1 MLNFVVG
8 SKIPTYDGHRESTF
22 GMIHPIRPFYSLLI
36 RVNPENP
43 QSTTDYQCD
52 LCEGALPS
60 ATNDGKTYTFSVR
73 KDVEFHDGT
82 PLTAHDIKATFDK
95 IIFPPEGVIS
105 SRKPQFSMVE
115 SIEAPDDHTVVFNLR
130 YPSGAFIPA
139 IAAPFNFVFAKKDLE
154 REDPEGQDPLYGMK
168 WHQTNINGTGAFR
181 FVQHQPGAF
190 VEGGPA
196 TTATTTTGSPTST
209 GSRRS
214 RRRRRRSGS
223 TPSGGD
229 RAAIEFR
236 GFAPKQRD
244 DLVAALGDR
253 ITVQESDWNCQL
265 LISINHKKPPFDDV
279 RVRQALMH
287 AVDRWSASD
296 SLSKI
301 AIVKT
306 VAGIVFP
313 SHGLAIDDATLKTY
327 AGFWPDIDEA
337 RAEAK
342 RLLKEAGAENLTFDL
357 HNRTVDMPY
366 RILGTWLIGEWKKI
380 GVNVTQ
386 AGVATSE
393 WYATHRAGTHDLGID
408 ANCQSVINPVADVG
422 KYTSRSGNPANYSHY
437 EDPALDEMHDRL
449 LRSGDPAEQAEIMRA
464 FEKRVLNDEAHY
476 GMTLWWEQ
484 DQSAP
489 FLREGVEDRTQ
500 PLPEPASGSGLDRQ
514 GLTVRSVDRPP
525 GGCSSVPGRSVGGSR
540 PAVMRRAGIGPR
552 GRGPPPRR
560 AHGGP
565 ERGPTQTGIA
575 HLGETTCRST

>member
-1 MLNFVVG
+1 MTIARKRYALALGAGAVALAVAGGPALAESPKRGGMLDFVVG

-60 ATNDGKTYTFSVR
+60 PTNDGRTWTFAIR
-73 KDVEFHDGT
+73 KDVKFHDGT
-82 PLTAHDIKATFDK
+82 PLTAHDVKATFDK
-95 IIFPPEGVIS
+95 IIFPPEGIIS
-105 SRKPQFSMVE
+105 HRKPQFSMVE
-115 SIEAPDDHTVVFNLR
+115 RIEAPDDHTLVFHLE

-139 IAAPFNFVFAKKDLE
+139 IAAPFNFVYAKKDLE
-154 REDPEGQDPLYGMK
+154 REDPEGKDPLYGMK
-168 WHQTNINGTGAFR
+168 WHQTNVNGTGAFK

-190 VEGGPA
+190 VEGARYDGYHHEGKPYLDGYKA
-196 TTATTTTGSPTST
+196 ISAPKTAV
-209 GSRRS
+209 RINAIR
-214 RRRRRRSGS
+214 
-223 TPSGGD
+223 GD

-244 DLVAALGDR
+244 DLVAALGDQ

-287 AVDRWSASD
+287 AVDRWSASE
-296 SLSKI
+296 SLSRI

-313 SHGLAIDDATLKTY
+313 SHGLAIDDAALKSY
-327 AGFWPDIDEA
+327 VGFWPDIDEA

-342 RLLKEAGAENLTFDL
+342 RLLAEAGAENLTFDL

-393 WYATHRAGTHDLGID
+393 WYAKHRAGTHDLGID

-437 EDPALDEMHDRL
+437 EDPTLDEMHDRL

-476 GMTLWWEQ
+476 GMTLWWNKINPHRSYVKGWKIAPSHYLNQ
-484 DQSAP
+484 HLDQVWIDK
-489 FLREGVEDRTQ
+489 G
-500 PLPEPASGSGLDRQ
+500 
-514 GLTVRSVDRPP
+514 
-525 GGCSSVPGRSVGGSR
+525 
-540 PAVMRRAGIGPR
+540 
-552 GRGPPPRR
+552 
-560 AHGGP
+560 
-565 ERGPTQTGIA
+565 
-575 HLGETTCRST
+575 

>member
-1 MLNFVVG
+1 MTIARKRYALAVGAGAVALAVAGGSALAESPKSGGVLNFVVG

-22 GMIHPIRPFYSLLI
+22 GMIHPIRPFYSLII

-43 QSTTDYQCD
+43 QSTTDYLCD

-60 ATNDGKTYTFSVR
+60 PTNDGTTYTFAIR
-73 KDVEFHDGT
+73 KGVKFHDGT
-82 PLTAHDIKATFDK
+82 PLTAHDIKATYDK
-95 IIFPPEGVIS
+95 IIFPLEGIIS
-105 SRKPQFSMVE
+105 SRRPQYSMVE
-115 SIEAPDDHTVVFNLR
+115 SVEVTDDHTVVFNLK

-139 IAAPFNFVFAKKDLE
+139 LASPFNFVFAKKDLE
-154 REDPEGQDPLYGMK
+154 REDPEGKDPLYGMK
-168 WHQTNINGTGAFR
+168 WHQTNINGTGAFK

-190 VEGGPA
+190 VEGARYDGYHHEGKPYLDGFKA
-196 TTATTTTGSPTST
+196 ISAPKTAV
-209 GSRRS
+209 RINAIR
-214 RRRRRRSGS
+214 
-223 TPSGGD
+223 GD
-229 RAAIEFR
+229 QAAIEFR

-244 DLVAALGDR
+244 DLVAALGEQ

-287 AVDRWSASD
+287 AVDRWSASGP
-296 SLSKI
+296 LSQI

-313 SHGLAIDDATLKTY
+313 SHELAIDEETLKTY
-327 AGFWPDIDEA
+327 VGFWPDIDAA

-380 GVNVTQ
+380 GVDVTQ

-393 WYATHRAGTHDLGID
+393 WYAKHREGAHDLGID

-437 EDPALDEMHDRL
+437 EDAELDKMHDQL
-449 LRSGDPAEQAEIMRA
+449 LRSADPAEQASIMRA
-464 FEKRVLNDEAHY
+464 FEKRVLNDEARY
-476 GMTLWWEQ
+476 GMTLWWNKINPHRSYVKGWKIAPSHYLNQ
-484 DQSAP
+484 HLDQVWIDK
-489 FLREGVEDRTQ
+489 G
-500 PLPEPASGSGLDRQ
+500 
-514 GLTVRSVDRPP
+514 
-525 GGCSSVPGRSVGGSR
+525 
-540 PAVMRRAGIGPR
+540 
-552 GRGPPPRR
+552 
-560 AHGGP
+560 
-565 ERGPTQTGIA
+565 
-575 HLGETTCRST
+575 

>member
-1 MLNFVVG
+1 MTIARKRYVLFLGAVALAAAGGSALADTPKHGGVLNFVVG

-22 GMIHPIRPFYSLLI
+22 GMIHPVRPFYSLLI
-36 RVNPENP
+36 RVNPDNP
-43 QSTTDYQCD
+43 QSTTDYLCD

-60 ATNDGKTYTFSVR
+60 PTNDGKTYTFGIRKNVR
-73 KDVEFHDGT
+73 FHDGT

-95 IIFPPEGVIS
+95 IVFPPEGIIS
-105 SRKPQFSMVE
+105 HRKPQYSMVE
-115 SIEAPDDHTVVFNLR
+115 SIEVPDDYTVVFNLE

-139 IAAPFNFVFAKKDLE
+139 LAAPFNFVYAKKDLE
-154 REDPEGQDPLYGMK
+154 REDPEGNDPLYGMK
-168 WHQTNINGTGAFR
+168 WHQTNVNGTGAFK

-190 VEGGPA
+190 VEGARYDGYHHEGKPYLDGFKA
-196 TTATTTTGSPTST
+196 ISAPKTAV
-209 GSRRS
+209 RINAIR
-214 RRRRRRSGS
+214 
-223 TPSGGD
+223 GD

-287 AVDRWSASD
+287 AVDRWGASD
-296 SLSKI
+296 SLSQI

-313 SHGLAIDDATLKTY
+313 GHGLAIDSDTLKTY
-327 AGFWPDIDEA
+327 AGYWPDIDAAREEA
-337 RAEAK
+337 R
-342 RLLKEAGAENLTFDL
+342 RLLEEAGAEDLTFDL

-393 WYATHRAGTHDLGID
+393 WYAKHRAGTHDLGID

-437 EDPALDEMHDRL
+437 EDPVLDEMHERL
-449 LRSGDPAEQAEIMRA
+449 LRSGDPAEQAEIMRV
-464 FEKRVLNDEAHY
+464 FEKRVLNDEVRY
-476 GMTLWWEQ
+476 GMTLWWNKINPHRSYVKGWKIAPSHYLNQ
-484 DQSAP
+484 HLDQVWIDK
-489 FLREGVEDRTQ
+489 G
-500 PLPEPASGSGLDRQ
+500 
-514 GLTVRSVDRPP
+514 
-525 GGCSSVPGRSVGGSR
+525 
-540 PAVMRRAGIGPR
+540 
-552 GRGPPPRR
+552 
-560 AHGGP
+560 
-565 ERGPTQTGIA
+565 
-575 HLGETTCRST
+575 

>member
-1 MLNFVVG
+1 MTIARKRYALALGAGAVALAVAGGSALADMPKRGGVLNFVVG

-95 IIFPPEGVIS
+95 IIFPPRGSSAPASRSSAWWRASRRRTTIPSSSTSGIRPGVHPGDRRPLQLRVRQEGPGARGPRRPGPPLRHEV
-105 SRKPQFSMVE
+105 
-115 SIEAPDDHTVVFNLR
+115 APDQHQWHGRLPVR
-130 YPSGAFIPA
+130 
-139 IAAPFNFVFAKKDLE
+139 AAP
-154 REDPEGQDPLYGMK
+154 
-168 WHQTNINGTGAFR
+168 
-181 FVQHQPGAF
+181 PGAF
-190 VEGGPA
+190 VEGARYDGYHHDGKPYLDGFKA
-196 TTATTTTGSPTST
+196 ISAPKTAV
-209 GSRRS
+209 RINAIR
-214 RRRRRRSGS
+214 
-223 TPSGGD
+223 GD

-313 SHGLAIDDATLKTY
+313 SHGLAIDDAALKTY
-327 AGFWPDIDEA
+327 AGFWPDIDKA

-476 GMTLWWEQ
+476 GMTLWWNKINPHRSYVKGWKIAPSHYLNQ
-484 DQSAP
+484 HLDQVWIDK
-489 FLREGVEDRTQ
+489 G
-500 PLPEPASGSGLDRQ
+500 
-514 GLTVRSVDRPP
+514 
-525 GGCSSVPGRSVGGSR
+525 
-540 PAVMRRAGIGPR
+540 
-552 GRGPPPRR
+552 
-560 AHGGP
+560 
-565 ERGPTQTGIA
+565 
-575 HLGETTCRST
+575 